1 MQTRRKRN
9 IDMHTAQEIAE
20 LRILR
25 ALSAGPQAMP
35 SVLGYAAFP
44 DYRFNR
50 PQGAAFAAAKIL
62 NRMCEQKL
70 IQREPRGFSILLAGT
85 DRLAQANNDRQE

>member
-1 MQTRRKRN
+1 MRWKKN
-9 IDMHTAQEIAE
+9 EGMHTQQVVAE

-25 ALSAGPQAMP
+25 ALSFGDKTMP

-50 PQGAAFAAAKIL
+50 PQGAAFAVSKIL
-62 NRMCEQKL
+62 SSMCDKKM
-70 IQREPRGFSILLAGT
+70 IRREHRGFSLADAG
-85 DRLAQANNDRQE
+85 REALAQSSANI